1 MLSKFYPFRK
11 ILCLALFFSCLL
23 LHSARAQTYANSQTN
38 GVTGLCLLC
47 GVTTPENAVNSNPDD
62 FSTFNIS
69 VGLLGVTVYQTLIFP
84 SGSTAGCDSLVIGV
98 GSGNSLLSVNLVGGV
113 TVQTFN
119 GAVANNDAHV
129 VDTSNFRSW
138 GNNRGEIRLKP
149 AASFDRVKV
158 TLSSSLVGLLN
169 ALQLYYAYR
178 KPALPPPVMA
188 DTIQLCKGD
197 TAAIAASVPAGT
209 TVHWYNAPTGGTLL
223 YTGASYK
230 VSPAVTTTYYADA
243 ALSGCTSARK
253 STTVK
258 VNPKPANPE
267 FSVTPSIICSSIGI
281 GVANYTPDV
290 YYNVRTVYTGID
302 GLLLDSS
309 FTVPNSDTVVVRDLG
324 AYLNVTV
331 NLYIQA
337 VNKITGCR
345 SDTVMQTMI
354 FGAHGTYADVDT
366 NNVTICKGDSITLH
380 AYGHGQAG
388 NTVLNIRWYSVPT
401 GGTELHRGQY
411 FTVAPPDTTNYYVV
425 PGYYC
430 EYPRRTK
437 VTVNVRKLP
446 EPVFSVPQ
454 GMTCGV
460 TKIKIQNYQ
469 PGYSYNVRVRFRYSP
484 QILHD
489 TSFFVPRTD
498 TFSTPP
504 FLPPLPA
511 AVDIWVQAV
520 DSITGCRSDSA
531 YRRMNTD
538 GYAQKPSVTSDS
550 VIICRGDSVVLHAF
564 APIYT
569 LARIRW
575 YDVPTGGSRLFTGG
589 DYKVSPQN
597 TTVYYAAAGYGCEYP
612 ERTPVKVVV
621 TPCVRQV
628 SARLQKDITL
638 KHTLEL
644 FPNPSAGE
652 VRLNTSKLSPG
663 SLIIVRNIHGVEVQ
677 RSILTG
683 NSLAL
688 STQLANG
695 IYFIEI
701 RNGVNEVYRGRVVL
715 KR

>member
-1 MLSKFYPFRK
+1 MLSKFYTFSR
-11 ILCLALFFSCLL
+11 ILCLSLLFSCLW
-23 LHSARAQTYANSQTN
+23 LHSALAQTYANSQAN

-47 GVTTPENAVNSNPDD
+47 GVTNPDNAINSSLSD
-62 FSTFNIS
+62 YSTFNIS

-84 SGSTAGCDSLVIGV
+84 SGGAAGCDSLVIGV
-98 GSGNSLLSVNLVGGV
+98 GSNNPLLSVNLVAGV

-138 GNNRGEIRLKP
+138 GNNRGEIILKP

-169 ALQLYYAYR
+169 TLQLYYAYR
-178 KPALPPPVMA
+178 KPALPPPVLP
-188 DTIQLCKGD
+188 DTVQLCKGD
-197 TAAIAASVPAGT
+197 TAAMTASVPVGT

-243 ALSGCTSARK
+243 ALNGCTSTRK
-253 STTVK
+253 SVTVK

-281 GVANYTPDV
+281 GVSNHTPDV
-290 YYNVRTVYTGID
+290 YYHVRTVYTGID

-309 FTVPNSDTVVVRDLG
+309 FIVPTGDTVPVRDLG

-354 FGAHGTYADVDT
+354 FGAHGTYADVDI

-388 NTVLNIRWYSVPT
+388 NTLLNIRWYSVPT

-430 EYPRRTK
+430 EYPVRTK

-446 EPVFSVPQ
+446 DPVYAVPQ
-454 GMTCGV
+454 GMVCGV
-460 TKIKIQNYQ
+460 TKIKVQNYQ

-484 QILHD
+484 QILLD
-489 TSFFVPRTD
+489 TSFFVSHAD
-498 TFSTPP
+498 TFSTPS

-511 AVDIWVQAV
+511 AVDIWVQAL
-520 DSITGCRSDSA
+520 DSVTGCRSDSA
-531 YRRMNTD
+531 YRRMNMD
-538 GYAQKPSVTSDS
+538 GYAQKPSVTTDS

-569 LARIRW
+569 QSRIRW
-575 YDVPTGGSRLFTGG
+575 YDVPTGGNRLYTGG
-589 DYKVSPQN
+589 DYKVSPPQ
-597 TTVYYAAAGYGCEYP
+597 TMVYYAAAGYGCEFP
-612 ERTPVKVVV
+612 ERTPVTVIVN
-621 TPCVRQV
+621 PCVQRQ
-628 SARLQKDITL
+628 SAGLQQNKTL
-638 KHTLEL
+638 THTLEL
-644 FPNPSAGE
+644 FPNPSSGE
-652 VRLNTSKLSPG
+652 VRLNANKMPAG
-663 SLIIVRNIHGVEVQ
+663 SLMIVRNIHGVEVQ
-677 RSILTG
+677 RNILTG
-683 NSLAL
+683 NSLML
-688 STQLANG
+688 LPQLANG
-695 IYFIEI
+695 VYFIEI
-701 RNGVNEVYRGRVVL
+701 RSGVNEVYRGRVVL
-715 KR
+715 RR